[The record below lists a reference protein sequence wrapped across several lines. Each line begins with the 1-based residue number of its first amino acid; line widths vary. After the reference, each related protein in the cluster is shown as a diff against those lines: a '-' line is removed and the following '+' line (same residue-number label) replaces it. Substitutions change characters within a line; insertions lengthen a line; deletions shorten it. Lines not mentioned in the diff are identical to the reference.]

1 MNSHATFLQ
10 HRFLSVAV
18 ALFWVLCLLPA
29 SPLATAEQSNETITV
44 GIVGDNKPYSFDD
57 GPGASGFSVDV
68 LREVA
73 RQSGLNF
80 VFRAGSWPEIYDAFL
95 RGELDV
101 IDGISFHPDRAEK
114 ILFTEPYHLRQT
126 FLMHNT
132 QTPIG
137 KISTIEDL
145 KGSRVGLVRD
155 VYYRDALAGQGIS
168 ITTYDSLYSLIR
180 ALAFGWVDVIV
191 GPRLTLQ
198 YYASQ
203 AGFGFLEIA
212 GAAPFGEL
220 SNEDFRIG
228 VLKTN
233 QDLFQ
238 KISRGLQQIPQPRIQ
253 ELLERW
259 REFGGNNL
267 NKVTEFTLTPEQRR
281 FISETG
287 PVRVGL
293 MRDYA
298 PYSFESGTRIHGL
311 SIDVLNRISDLT
323 GLQVIPVEGQWIEL
337 LPLFRDGEIDLL
349 ANMSFRPERQTFTR
363 FTQPYH
369 TIPNVAFTHDPSLR
383 LETLDDLRG
392 QRVALGSGIYYEKP
406 VRAALGDNARI
417 FTTQDAMFQALAR
430 DEVDVVL
437 AALPNG
443 NFWIRELGIPGV
455 RIAGELMLEGQAGE
469 DLRFGVRPGL
479 APLADILDQ
488 ALSAISA
495 EEMHAIE
502 SRWLGA
508 SVDRQVAET
517 GEVTLNAI
525 ELAWLEAHN
534 SQLNMCVDPHW
545 FPLEGIDA
553 EGNHT
558 GLSAEVARL
567 FSKRAPVRF
576 ELVRTDSWKESMRA
590 ARQGKC
596 DIFTM
601 AMKTPERSRFL
612 NFTEPYLE
620 VPTVVL
626 GRIEA
631 PFIERV
637 GDLRGQRIGVVEDYA
652 FAELLQNRYPSLN
665 LIEVGNEQ
673 DGLRKLQ
680 SNELDGYI
688 TTLATASYYMQELG
702 LADLKVIG
710 RVPADWSL
718 SVATRKDE
726 PVVLGIMQKLVSS
739 LTAQERKDLERQ
751 WRNLRLKQSVDY
763 TLTWQLLVAG
773 VLITALLVHWNRKL
787 NRLNKDLTDAN
798 ERLARLS
805 VTDDLTQLGNRSYFD
820 QEFRKSF
827 QWCQRHNSGFAVAMI
842 DADHFKK
849 INDSY
854 GHEAGD
860 LCLKT
865 LANTMREH
873 FRRETDRL
881 SRFGGEEF
889 VIFASYEDR
898 NEIRNRLERFREA
911 VANACSICD
920 GNDIKLTIS
929 IGLATGIPGP
939 DDSPAEFLRQADQA
953 LYQAKENGRNRLEA
967 RAVSS

>member
-1 MNSHATFLQ
+1 
-10 HRFLSVAV
+10 VAV
-18 ALFWVLCLLPA
+18 
-29 SPLATAEQSNETITV
+29 SEQPDNAITV

-73 RQSGLNF
+73 RNADLNF
-80 VFRAGSWPEIYDAFL
+80 RFRAGSWPEIYDAFV

-101 IDGISFHPDRAEK
+101 IDGISFSDERAEN

-126 FLMHNT
+126 YLMHNSQSALGT
-132 QTPIG
+132 
-137 KISTIEDL
+137 ISSISDL
-145 KGSRVGLVRD
+145 RGVRVGIVRD
-155 VYYRDALAGQGIS
+155 VYYREALEAHGVS
-168 ITTYDSLYSLIR
+168 LTHYDSIHSLIR
-180 ALAFGWVDVIV
+180 ALAFGWVDVII

-198 YYASQ
+198 YYANQ

-212 GAAPFGEL
+212 GTAPLGEL
-220 SNEDFRIG
+220 ATEDFRIG
-228 VLKTN
+228 VLKEN
-233 QDLFQ
+233 DNLYQRIASGLE
-238 KISRGLQQIPQPRIQ
+238 KIPEERIE
-253 ELLERW
+253 ELLQRW
-259 REFGGNNL
+259 RELGGNSL
-267 NKVTEFTLTPEQRR
+267 PSGTSFSLTPDQRE

-298 PYSFESGTRIHGL
+298 PYSFESATRIHGL
-311 SIDVLNRISDLT
+311 SVDVLNRVSDLT

-337 LPLFRDGEIDLL
+337 LPLFRDGEIDVL
-349 ANMSFRPERQTFTR
+349 ANMSFRPERQAFTR

-369 TIPNVAFTHDPSLR
+369 TIPNVAFTRDPTLR
-383 LETLDDLRG
+383 IENLEDLKD
-392 QRVALGSGIYYEKP
+392 QRVALGSGIYYEEP
-406 VRAALGDNARI
+406 VTKALSSNARI

-455 RIAGELMLEGQAGE
+455 RIAGELVIEGQTGE

-488 ALSAISA
+488 ALSAITP
-495 EEMHAIE
+495 EEIHTIE
-502 SRWLGA
+502 TRWLGA
-508 SVDRQVAET
+508 SVDLNAQET
-517 GEVTLNAI
+517 GEVTLNEI
-525 ELAWLEAHN
+525 ELGWLEARDN
-534 SQLNMCVDPHW
+534 QINVCIDPNW
-545 FPLEGIDA
+545 LPLEGLD
-553 EGNHT
+553 EDGNHA

-567 FSKRAPVRF
+567 FSNRAPVEF
-576 ELVRTDSWKESMRA
+576 ELVRTDSWTDSIGA

-601 AMKTPERSRFL
+601 AMKTPERSEFL
-612 NFTEPYLE
+612 NFTEPYIE

-637 GDLRGQRIGVVEDYA
+637 GDLRGQRIGVVKDYA
-652 FAELLQNRYPSLN
+652 FAELLQNRYPSFN
-665 LIEVGNEQ
+665 LIEVASEQ
-673 DGLRKLQ
+673 TGLRKLQ
-680 SNELDGYI
+680 NDELDGYI

-702 LADLKVIG
+702 LADVKVIG
-710 RVPADWSL
+710 RIPADWSL

-739 LTAQERKDLERQ
+739 LTAEERKNLERQ
-751 WRNLRLKQSVDY
+751 WRNIRIKQTVDY
-763 TLTWQLLVAG
+763 TLIWQLSIAAIV
-773 VLITALLVHWNRKL
+773 ITLLLVYWNRKL

-798 ERLARLS
+798 ETLARLS
-805 VTDDLTQLGNRSYFD
+805 VTDDLTKLGNRSYFD

-827 QWCQRHNSGFAVAMI
+827 QWCQRHGSGFAVAMV
-842 DADHFKK
+842 DADHFKR

-860 LCLKT
+860 VCLKT
-865 LANTMREH
+865 LADLMREH

-889 VIFASYEDR
+889 VIFASYEDST
-898 NEIRNRLERFREA
+898 EIRNRLETFRKGVENSC
-911 VANACSICD
+911 VVCD
-920 GNDIKLTIS
+920 GNNIHLTIS
-929 IGLATGIPGP
+929 IGLATGVPGP

-953 LYQAKENGRNRLEA
+953 LYQAKQNGRNRLEA
-967 RAVSS
+967 RSVGS

>member
-1 MNSHATFLQ
+1 MDTRATKRKNQCWSLAAALSWCFCLFL
-10 HRFLSVAV
+10 A
-18 ALFWVLCLLPA
+18 ATPA
-29 SPLATAEQSNETITV
+29 FSEQPGDTVTV

-80 VFRAGSWPEIYDAFL
+80 RFRAGSWPEIYDAFL
-95 RGELDV
+95 RGELDI
-101 IDGISFHPDRAEK
+101 IDGISFSPERAQD

-126 FLMHNT
+126 YLMHNS
-132 QTPIG
+132 QTPLG
-137 KISTIEDL
+137 KISAVSDL
-145 KGSRVGLVRD
+145 RDLRVGVVRD
-155 VYYRDALAGQGIS
+155 VYYRQALVAEGIPLTS
-168 ITTYDSLYSLIR
+168 YDSVHSLIR
-180 ALAFGWVDVIV
+180 ALAFGWVDVII

-198 YYASQ
+198 YYANN

-212 GAAPFGEL
+212 GTAPLGEL
-220 SNEDFRIG
+220 ATEDFRIG
-228 VLKTN
+228 VLKAN
-233 QDLFQ
+233 EDLYQ
-238 KISRGLQQIPQPRIQ
+238 KVATGLERVPDQRIEQLLQRWQ
-253 ELLERW
+253 EL
-259 REFGGNNL
+259 GGDSL
-267 NKVTEFTLTPEQRR
+267 ASAASFSLTPEQRE

-298 PYSFESGTRIHGL
+298 PYSFESATRIHGL
-311 SIDVLNRISDLT
+311 SVDILSRISDLT

-337 LPLFRDGEIDLL
+337 FPLFRDGEIDVL
-349 ANMSFRPERQTFTR
+349 ANMSFRPERQPFTR
-363 FTQPYH
+363 FSEPYH
-369 TIPNVAFTHDPSLR
+369 TIPNVAFTRDPALR
-383 LETLDDLRG
+383 IESLDDLKD
-392 QRVALGSGIYYEKP
+392 QRVALGSGIYYEEP
-406 VRAALGDNARI
+406 VSQALGNNARI

-455 RIAGELMLEGQAGE
+455 RIAGELNIEGQTGE

-479 APLADILDQ
+479 APLADIIDQ
-488 ALSAISA
+488 ALSAITP
-495 EEMHAIE
+495 EEMHTIE

-508 SVDRQVAET
+508 SVDLDLQET
-517 GEVTLNAI
+517 GEVTLNAV
-525 ELAWLEAHN
+525 ELAWLEAREN
-534 SQLNMCVDPHW
+534 QLNMCIDPDW
-545 FPLEGIDA
+545 LPLEGIDE
-553 EGNHT
+553 EGNHA

-567 FSKRAPVRF
+567 FSNRAPVKF
-576 ELVRTDSWKESMRA
+576 ELVRTDSWTDSIGA

-601 AMKTPERSRFL
+601 AMKTPERSEFL

-637 GDLRGQRIGVVEDYA
+637 GDLRGQRIGVVKDYA
-652 FAELLQNRYPSLN
+652 FAELLQSRYPSLN
-665 LIEVGNEQ
+665 LIEVANEQ
-673 DGLRKLQ
+673 AGLRKLQ
-680 SNELDGYI
+680 NNELDGYI

-710 RVPADWSL
+710 RIPADWSL

-739 LTAQERKDLERQ
+739 LTAEERKNLERQ
-751 WRNLRLKQSVDY
+751 WRSIRLKESVDY
-763 TLTWQLLVAG
+763 TLIWQLSIAAIV
-773 VLITALLVHWNRKL
+773 ITLLLVYWNRKL

-798 ERLARLS
+798 ETLARLS
-805 VTDDLTQLGNRSYFD
+805 VTDDLTKLGNRSYFD

-827 QWCQRHNSGFAVAMI
+827 RWCQRHGSGFAVAMV

-849 INDSY
+849 INDNY

-860 LCLKT
+860 VCLKR
-865 LANTMREH
+865 LAELMREH

-889 VIFASYEDR
+889 VIFASYEDST
-898 NEIRNRLERFREA
+898 EIRNRLETFRKA
-911 VANACSICD
+911 VESGCSVCNTKD
-920 GNDIKLTIS
+920 VHLTIS

-953 LYQAKENGRNRLEA
+953 LYLAKQNGRNRLEA
-967 RAVSS
+967 RAV

>member
-1 MNSHATFLQ
+1 MKTSDTHKET
-10 HRFLSVAV
+10 RYRSVAATV
-18 ALFWVLCLLPA
+18 LWALCLLLA
-29 SPLATAEQSNETITV
+29 SPLAMSEQADDTVTV
-44 GIVGDNKPYSFDD
+44 GIVGDNKPFSFDD

-73 RQSGLNF
+73 RNADLNF
-80 VFRAGSWPEIYDAFL
+80 RFRAGSWPEIYDAFL

-101 IDGISFHPDRAEK
+101 IDGISFSAERAEN

-126 FLMHNT
+126 YLMHNNQRPLGDIRT
-132 QTPIG
+132 L
-137 KISTIEDL
+137 SDL
-145 KGSRVGLVRD
+145 KGLRVGIVRD
-155 VYYRDALAGQGIS
+155 VYYREALDAQGVS
-168 ITTYDSLYSLIR
+168 LTSYDSVHSLIR
-180 ALAFGWVDVIV
+180 ALAFGWVDVII
-191 GPRLTLQ
+191 GPRLTLH
-198 YYASQ
+198 YYANQ

-212 GAAPFGEL
+212 GTAPLGDL
-220 SNEDFRIG
+220 ATEDFRIG
-228 VLKTN
+228 VLKAKSELY
-233 QDLFQ
+233 QR
-238 KISRGLQQIPQPRIQ
+238 ISSGLEQVPAKRINELLQRWQ
-253 ELLERW
+253 EL
-259 REFGGNNL
+259 GGNSL
-267 NKVTEFTLTPEQRR
+267 ARGTSFSLGPDQKE

-298 PYSFESGTRIHGL
+298 PYSFESATRIHGL
-311 SIDVLNRISDLT
+311 SVDVLSRISDLT

-337 LPLFRDGEIDLL
+337 LPLFRDGEIDVL
-349 ANMSFRPERQTFTR
+349 ANMSFRPDRQAFTR

-369 TIPNVAFTHDPSLR
+369 TIPNVAFTRDPALRIQSL
-383 LETLDDLRG
+383 EDLKD
-392 QRVALGSGIYYEKP
+392 QRVALGSGIYYEEP
-406 VRAALGDNARI
+406 VTQALGNNARI

-455 RIAGELMLEGQAGE
+455 RIAGELVIEGQSGE

-488 ALSAISA
+488 ALAAISP
-495 EEMHAIE
+495 EEMHTIE

-508 SVDRQVAET
+508 SVDLELQET
-517 GEVTLNAI
+517 GEVSLNAV
-525 ELAWLEAHN
+525 ELAWLKVHDN
-534 SQLNMCVDPHW
+534 QLNMCIDPNW
-545 FPLEGIDA
+545 LPLEGIDE
-553 EGNHT
+553 EGNHA

-567 FSKRAPVRF
+567 FSSRAPVRF
-576 ELVRTDSWKESMRA
+576 ELVRTDSWTESIGA

-601 AMKTPERSRFL
+601 AMKTPERSEFL

-637 GDLRGQRIGVVEDYA
+637 GDLRGQRVGVVKDYA
-652 FAELLQNRYPSLN
+652 FAELLQSRYPSLN
-665 LIEVGNEQ
+665 LIAVANEQ
-673 DGLRKLQ
+673 MGLRKLQ
-680 SNELDGYI
+680 NHDLDGYI

-702 LADLKVIG
+702 LADVKVIG
-710 RVPADWSL
+710 RIPADWSL

-751 WRNLRLKQSVDY
+751 WRNIRLKQSVDY
-763 TLTWQLLVAG
+763 TLIWQLSIAAI
-773 VLITALLVHWNRKL
+773 LIALLLVYWNRKL
-787 NRLNKDLTDAN
+787 NRLNKNLTDAN
-798 ERLARLS
+798 ETLARLS
-805 VTDDLTQLGNRSYFD
+805 VTDDLTRLGNRSYFD

-827 QWCQRHNSGFAVAMI
+827 QWCQRHHSGFAVAMV
-842 DADHFKK
+842 DADHFKR
-849 INDSY
+849 INDNY

-860 LCLKT
+860 ICLQT
-865 LANTMREH
+865 LAELMRKH

-889 VIFASYEDR
+889 VIFASYDDST
-898 NEIRNRLERFREA
+898 EIRNRLESFRKHVEKS
-911 VANACSICD
+911 CSVC
-920 GNDIKLTIS
+920 GEHNVHLTIS
-929 IGLATGIPGP
+929 IGLATGVPGP

-953 LYQAKENGRNRLEA
+953 LYQAKQNGRNRLEA
-967 RAVSS
+967 RSVGS

>member
-1 MNSHATFLQ
+1 MS
-10 HRFLSVAV
+10 
-18 ALFWVLCLLPA
+18 
-29 SPLATAEQSNETITV
+29 EQAADTVTV

-73 RQSGLNF
+73 RNADLNF
-80 VFRAGSWPEIYDAFL
+80 RFRAGSWPEIYDAFI
-95 RGELDV
+95 RSELDV
-101 IDGISFHPDRAEK
+101 IDGISFSAERAEN

-126 FLMHNT
+126 YLMQNT
-132 QTPIG
+132 QRPLGDINTL
-137 KISTIEDL
+137 SDL
-145 KGSRVGLVRD
+145 KGLRVGIVRD
-155 VYYRDALAGQGIS
+155 VYYRDALHAEGVS
-168 ITTYDSLYSLIR
+168 LTSYDSIHSLIR

-191 GPRLTLQ
+191 GPRLILQ
-198 YYASQ
+198 YYANQ

-212 GAAPFGEL
+212 GAAPLGEL
-220 SNEDFRIG
+220 ATEDFRIG

-233 QDLFQ
+233 DDLYQ
-238 KISRGLQQIPQPRIQ
+238 KIASGLEQIPNERISELLQRWQ
-253 ELLERW
+253 EL
-259 REFGGNNL
+259 GGDNL
-267 NKVTEFTLTPEQRR
+267 PSGARFSLSPEQRQ
-281 FISETG
+281 FIAETG

-311 SIDVLNRISDLT
+311 TVDVLNRISDLT

-337 LPLFRDGEIDLL
+337 LPLFRDGEIDVL
-349 ANMSFRPERQTFTR
+349 ANMSFRPERQAFTR

-369 TIPNVAFTHDPSLR
+369 TIPNVAFTRDPALR
-383 LETLDDLRG
+383 TETLADLKD
-392 QRVALGSGIYYEKP
+392 QRVALGSGIYYEEP
-406 VRAALGDNARI
+406 VREVLGDNARI
-417 FTTQDAMFQALAR
+417 FTTQDAMFQALSR

-455 RIAGELMLEGQAGE
+455 RIAGELVLEEQTGE

-479 APLADILDQ
+479 SPLVGILDE
-488 ALSAISA
+488 ALAAITP
-495 EEMHAIE
+495 EEMHTIE
-502 SRWLGA
+502 IRWLGA
-508 SVDRQVAET
+508 SVDMDIPET
-517 GEVTLNAI
+517 GEVTLNAV
-525 ELAWLEAHN
+525 ELAWLDAHDN
-534 SQLNMCVDPHW
+534 QLNMCIDPNW
-545 FPLEGIDA
+545 LPLEGIDE
-553 EGNHT
+553 EGKHV

-576 ELVRTDSWKESMRA
+576 ELVRTDSWTESIGA

-601 AMKTPERSRFL
+601 AMETPERSEFL

-637 GDLRGQRIGVVEDYA
+637 GDLRGQRIGVVKDYA
-652 FAELLQNRYPSLN
+652 FAELLQSRYPSFN
-665 LIEVGNEQ
+665 LIEVANEQ
-673 DGLRKLQ
+673 TGLRKLQ
-680 SNELDGYI
+680 NDELDGYI

-702 LADLKVIG
+702 LADVKVIG
-710 RVPADWSL
+710 RIPADWSL

-751 WRNLRLKQSVDY
+751 WRNIRLKESVDY
-763 TLTWQLLVAG
+763 TLIWKLLIAAI
-773 VLITALLVHWNRKL
+773 LITALLVYWNRKL
-787 NRLNKDLTDAN
+787 NRLNRDLTNAN
-798 ERLARLS
+798 ETLARLS
-805 VTDDLTQLGNRSYFD
+805 VTDDLTKLGNRSYFD

-827 QWCQRHNSGFAVAMI
+827 QWCQRHHSGFAVAMV
-842 DADHFKK
+842 DADHFKR
-849 INDSY
+849 INDNY

-860 LCLKT
+860 ICLRT
-865 LANTMREH
+865 LADLMRKH

-889 VIFASYEDR
+889 VIFASYEDST
-898 NEIRNRLERFREA
+898 EIRNRLETFRKA
-911 VANACSICD
+911 VEKSCSVCGEHEIY
-920 GNDIKLTIS
+920 LTIS
-929 IGLATGIPGP
+929 IGLATGTPGS

-953 LYQAKENGRNRLEA
+953 LYQAKQNGRNQLEA
-967 RAVSS
+967 RSVGS